1 MKRARALVV
10 VACLSCSG
18 EPRPVA
24 TRAALPPGVVASVGG
39 DLVRAETVARIAS
52 AQGIDRAAARDLA
65 VRDAVFAAAL
75 RSDPRHSASVAV
87 AERAALGRALFEIL
101 EKQAEEL
108 GPVSDAELVELAT
121 ERWTELDRPPSVR
134 TAHAV
139 VLVKKPEDAA
149 AARALAERLLP
160 AVRGAT
166 STAEFLSRAH
176 TVLATP
182 PLEIVAEELS
192 PVTED
197 GRMWDPRAKPGTKFG
212 TVDKDFA
219 RAASALAN
227 PGDQSPIVKSAFG
240 YHVILLE
247 ERIPEQ
253 RTTLDERRALLGGE
267 VVARRA
273 RKLLEKT
280 LERLRESTPLE
291 VERTADGLTALALE
305 PTDSGALGPPA
316 SSPFG
321 APPGASTPLS
331 P

>member
-1 MKRARALVV
+1 MKGARALVV
-10 VACLSCSG
+10 AACLSCSG

-39 DLVRAETVARIAS
+39 DLIHAETVARIAS
-52 AQGIDRAAARDLA
+52 AQGIDRSAARDLA

-75 RSDPRHSASVAV
+75 RADPQRSASVAV
-87 AERAALGRALFEIL
+87 AERAALGRALFEVL
-101 EKQAEEL
+101 EKQAEDL
-108 GPVSDAELVELAT
+108 GPIGDTELLELAT

-139 VLVKKPEDAA
+139 VLVKKPEDSAP
-149 AARALAERLLP
+149 ARAFAERLLP
-160 AVRGAT
+160 AVRGAA
-166 STAEFLSRAH
+166 STEEFLSRARS
-176 TVLATP
+176 VPATP

-197 GRMWDPRAKPGTKFG
+197 GRMWDPRARPGTKFG
-212 TVDKDFA
+212 TVDRDYA
-219 RAASALAN
+219 RAANALAS

-247 ERIPEQ
+247 ERIPEK
-253 RTTLDERRALLGGE
+253 RTTLDERRTLVGAE
-267 VVARRA
+267 VVTRRA
-273 RKLLEKT
+273 RKLLEKA

-291 VERTADGLTALALE
+291 VERTAEGLTALALE
-305 PTDSGALGPPA
+305 PTDARPPGPPA
-316 SSPFG
+316 SSPLT
-321 APPGASTPLS
+321 APPGETMPLS